1 MNESTTK
8 PNHAASAHAAPRPV
22 LDLKDAVALIVGIIV
37 GAGIFKAP
45 SLVAKFSGSVEAMMA
60 AWVLG
65 GIISFLG
72 ALCYAEL
79 ATSKPNAGGEYHFLE
94 RAYGHDIARLFA
106 WARMTVIA
114 TGSIA
119 IFAFVFA
126 DYATALLPLGP
137 YSSAIYAA
145 LVVIALTVI
154 NIIGIDAGKRTQNWF
169 TLLEVLGLV
178 AVIVAGFFF
187 ARPEVA
193 AAPVAAAAGSG
204 PNIGMFGLAMV
215 FVLLTYGGW
224 NDAAYLSAEIKDPHR
239 NISRSLLFGLGLV
252 TGLYLLVSLAYLSG
266 LGIEGMAKSDAVASD
281 LLKRAWGDVGG
292 HLIAIIVAIAALTS
306 ANATILTGG
315 RTAYALGR
323 DWRMF
328 RYLGVWDGERGVP
341 RNAMIVQAAISLVLV
356 ALGATTKEGFRVMVE
371 YTSPVFWLFFFLTG
385 MSLFIFRHWEPNA
398 ERPFKVPFYPVTPLL
413 FCGICVYML
422 YSSLN
427 YTGIGGL
434 SGVGV
439 LVLGVVLLLFDKRTR

>member
-1 MNESTTK
+1 MTTHQHDAK
-8 PNHAASAHAAPRPV
+8 HAPAPRQV

-65 GIISFLG
+65 GIISMLG

-79 ATSKPNAGGEYHFLE
+79 ASSRPNAGGEYHFLE
-94 RAYGHDIARLFA
+94 RAFGHDIARLFA
-106 WARMTVIA
+106 WARMTVVA

-126 DYATALLPLGP
+126 DYATQLLRLGE
-137 YSSAIYAA
+137 YSASIYAA
-145 LVVIALTVI
+145 AIIVVLTAV
-154 NIIGIDAGKRTQNWF
+154 NIVGIDAGKRTQNFF
-169 TLLEVLGLV
+169 TLFEVLGLV
-178 AVIVAGFFF
+178 AIVIAGFFF
-187 ARPEVA
+187 AKPDA
-193 AAPVAAAAGSG
+193 AAPVAAAAASTGG
-204 PNIGMFGLAMV
+204 PNVSMFGLAMV

-224 NDAAYLSAEIKDPHR
+224 NDAAYLSAEIKDPNR

-266 LGIEGMAKSDAVASD
+266 LGIEGMAKSEAVASD
-281 LLKRAWGDVGG
+281 LLTRAWGGIGG
-292 HLIAIIVAIAALTS
+292 HLIAVIVAIAALTS

-323 DWRMF
+323 DWKLF
-328 RYLGVWDGERGVP
+328 SYLGVWDGAKGVP
-341 RNAMIVQAAISLVLV
+341 RNAMIVQSAIALALVV
-356 ALGATTKEGFRVMVE
+356 LGTVTRKGFETMVD
-371 YTSPVFWLFFFLTG
+371 YTAPVFWLFFFLTG

-413 FCGICVYML
+413 FCGTCVYML
-422 YSSLN
+422 YSSLA
-427 YTGIGGL
+427 YTGAGGL
-434 SGVGV
+434 VGVGV
-439 LVLGVVLLLFDKRTR
+439 LVVGVILLIFDKRTR